1 MTKKK
6 LTELQPGDYF
16 DCGKLDD
23 GSHVCVRL
31 GGSFRKQGNYEIVKD
46 VPGGTP
52 ATDPVLDEGYLTLE
66 AAKIL
71 AWQYIQNSKGEKVT
85 AK

>member
-16 DCGKLDD
+16 DCGKLKD
-23 GSHVCVRL
+23 GSHVCVRR
-31 GGSFRKQGNYEIVKD
+31 GGSPRKQGEYEIVKD
-46 VPGGTP
+46 IPNGTS

-66 AAKIL
+66 AAKIR
-71 AWQYIQNSKGEKVT
+71 AWQCVQNLNKEKVT